1 VSTDL
6 VRADLLLRLEEG
18 GALTATGCDLS
29 TRADL
34 RFDQFQAICALV
46 GRAASA
52 VRWWAGDLV
61 LFGERVYGETAPQ
74 ALEELRM
81 SPEGL
86 ADCARVAAAFPPS
99 KRSPTLSFGH
109 HRTLAS
115 RWLEPV
121 QRFQL
126 LERAESGRLSV
137 RELES
142 LVQELRE
149 LESRHVT
156 DVKNGCEEL
165 ADVAARDL
173 RERLTACGYPA
184 DMKVSVEIAAP
195 GVSYAVTVG

>member
-6 VRADLLLRLEEG
+6 VQADLLLRLEEG
-18 GALTATGCDLS
+18 GALTVTSCDLS

-61 LFGERVYGETAPQ
+61 LFGERVYGENAPQ

-86 ADCARVAAAFPPS
+86 ADCARVAAAFPPT

-126 LERAESGRLSV
+126 LERAKGERLSV
-137 RELES
+137 RELEA
-142 LVQELRE
+142 LVQELRA

-156 DVKNGCEEL
+156 DVKKGCEEL
-165 ADVAARDL
+165 ADMAASDL
-173 RERLTACGYPA
+173 RERLTECGYPPDIVVA
-184 DMKVSVEIAAP
+184 IEVAAP
-195 GVSYAVTVG
+195 GISYLVRVG